1 MKKIL
6 SIIGGIC
13 ASLLVGIFVFM
24 CVLICLNPY
33 NTNNVLLQEE
43 IKKLNQTQEFVLND
57 IVPFEWETMYVF
69 EKGTDKEY
77 IEKTIGISN
86 KFIKSVPNK
95 DDAVSIIFVEQG
107 KITAYPQG
115 TKEELGY
122 YIDIPLN
129 KEKHAEV
136 KNIDN
141 LICYVESENGIAKI
155 MDLFEY
161 LSRIY

>member
-129 KEKHAEV
+129 KEKHA
-136 KNIDN
+136 
-141 LICYVESENGIAKI
+141 Y
-155 MDLFEY
+155 
-161 LSRIY
+161 